1 MRPITRMAC
10 CQPAPAWQWLSRHGI
25 GPGRVSGSDQPQYSL
40 QPTERRVE
48 RRKEVEVSSGW
59 DRDDL
64 ARLLAL
70 EHAFCALTLISASNF
85 AYLAETTPS
94 AAVKQF
100 REAIEG
106 SVYDTGQASKETKAA
121 MKHHL
126 KRMFDHIAEMAK
138 HAGQGTQKS

>member
-1 MRPITRMAC
+1 MSA
-10 CQPAPAWQWLSRHGI
+10 
-25 GPGRVSGSDQPQYSL
+25 D
-40 QPTERRVE
+40 
-48 RRKEVEVSSGW
+48 W
-59 DRDDL
+59 DHDDL

-70 EHAFCALTLISASNF
+70 EHAFCALALISASNF

-100 REAIEG
+100 RDAIEG
-106 SVYDTGQASKETKAA
+106 SVYDTGQASQETKAA

-138 HAGQGTQKS
+138 HADQGTAKS